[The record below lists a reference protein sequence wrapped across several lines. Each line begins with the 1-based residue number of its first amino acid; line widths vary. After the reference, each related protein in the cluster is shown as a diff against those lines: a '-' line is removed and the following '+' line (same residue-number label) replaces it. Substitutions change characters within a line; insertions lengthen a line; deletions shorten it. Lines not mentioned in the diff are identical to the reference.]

1 MKTMENKKFT
11 KVDVMHAQLKSLDN
25 VCKRISILKD
35 NSITVDHNTIKVVLE
50 IIKKEMEEARKS

>member
-1 MKTMENKKFT
+1 MGEKKFT

-35 NSITVDHNTIKVVLE
+35 TSITVDYNTIKAVLE
-50 IIKKEMEEARKS
+50 IIKKEMEEVYKS